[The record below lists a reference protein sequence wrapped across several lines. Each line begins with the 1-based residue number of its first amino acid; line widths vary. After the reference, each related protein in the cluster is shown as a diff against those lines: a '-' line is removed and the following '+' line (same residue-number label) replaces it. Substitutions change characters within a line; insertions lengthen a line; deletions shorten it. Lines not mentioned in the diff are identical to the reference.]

1 MELFDVQAP
10 AEIVTGLILGSLH
23 GLKAILRMKP
33 DALFPLDRLPGW
45 IWEEGFR
52 GPIVYFPITD
62 CDVLPEDVLD
72 ELVDAILGFLR
83 AGKRVALFCVGGHGR
98 TGYVAACVLHRL
110 GIENPI
116 AFLRKNYSLSAVET
130 EAQGEAVFRYI
141 RRHPGA

>member
-1 MELFDVQAP
+1 MELFDVQAS

-62 CDVLPEDVLD
+62 CAVLPEDVLD

-98 TGYVAACVLHRL
+98 TGYVASCVLHRL